1 MLWIRHNP
9 WGALSCPIR
18 NPTNDAVSLIWHPV
32 KAIRGDT
39 TSRHHSRGMASPLR
53 HGRWRPLGTASPVP
67 VWSTVCSPRSPCR
80 WRSTRPGWQFRGGP
94 CRRVGCL
101 LRSGY
106 PGVLGDQPLS
116 SSGQHGS
123 EAVGT
128 IPGACW
134 WGKPNGQGSLLS
146 AGDAQGGQRWVGVGG
161 GVGMVGREQVEYCPQ
176 CLLWRALICGGCRIA
191 RPRR

>member
-1 MLWIRHNP
+1 
-9 WGALSCPIR
+9 
-18 NPTNDAVSLIWHPV
+18 V
-32 KAIRGDT
+32 AIQPADT
-39 TSRHHSRGMASPLR
+39 IFGGGL
-53 HGRWRPLGTASPVP
+53 PVP
-67 VWSTVCSPRSPCR
+67 AWSMAALGHGISRTGVEGYRLLASIILSMEEEHP
-80 WRSTRPGWQFRGGP
+80 TRLAVRGGP

-146 AGDAQGGQRWVGVGG
+146 AGDARGGQRWVGVGG